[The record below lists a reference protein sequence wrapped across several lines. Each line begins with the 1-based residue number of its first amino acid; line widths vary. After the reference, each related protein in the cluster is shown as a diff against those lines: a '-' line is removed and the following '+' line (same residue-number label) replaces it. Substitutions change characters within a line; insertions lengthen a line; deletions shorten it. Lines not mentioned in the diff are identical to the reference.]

1 MDQKQLIIILA
12 DISGYT
18 RFMLDNRTSALHGQ
32 MIINGLIE
40 SILKE
45 VDIPLTLQEIEGD
58 AVFLYA
64 AHPGTDA
71 AWRDVVKQVSMKL
84 AKFFDAFIAQSA
96 LMTELTPCNCAICIH
111 ADQLG
116 LKIVVHAGQAV
127 FHSIA
132 GRPQVSGP
140 DVILAHRL
148 LKNSVACDEYVLL
161 TDAAYTAMAPHLP
174 GTYQRQQETYDGFG
188 VVECHVRVL
197 DEEQLAARDAVYAMS
212 RAQLN
217 EVGAGVRRSV
227 AQRCDATS
235 RDAAVAQS
243 VAPVRVDRESVDDAG
258 SLRDADVLPA
268 RAAGRRDRGARQTQA
283 AVARDIESIEVS
295 IEETR

>member
-64 AHPGTDA
+64 AHPDTDA
-71 AWRDVVKQVSMKL
+71 AWNDVVKQVSLKL
-84 AKFFDAFIAQSA
+84 GRFFDAFIAQSA
-96 LMTELTPCNCAICIH
+96 TMTELTPCTCAVCVH

-116 LKIVVHAGQAV
+116 LKLVVHAGVAV

-161 TDAAYTAMAPHLP
+161 TDAAYAVMAPYLP
-174 GTYQRQQETYDGFG
+174 GIYQRQQEAYDGFG
-188 VVECHVRVL
+188 VVDCHVRVL
-197 DEEQLAARDAVYAMS
+197 DEEQLAARDAVYEMS

-217 EVGAGVRRSV
+217 EV
-227 AQRCDATS
+227 AQAYVETS
-235 RDAAVAQS
+235 RSNATRQA
-243 VAPVRVDRESVDDAG
+243 
-258 SLRDADVLPA
+258 
-268 RAAGRRDRGARQTQA
+268 ARQQLRNPSRRFGLLEKALMVLDAYVMPVFFRPA
-283 AVARDIESIEVS
+283 ALVDTIVERGKRKPPSHASSNR
-295 IEETR
+295 

>member
-161 TDAAYTAMAPHLP
+161 TDAAYTAMAPHLQ
-174 GTYQRQQETYDGFG
+174 GTYQRQRETYDGFG
-188 VVECHVRVL
+188 IVECHVRAL

-217 EVGAGVRRSV
+217 EVAQAYVEQSRS
-227 AQRCDATS
+227 DAT
-235 RDAAVAQS
+235 R
-243 VAPVRVDRESVDDAG
+243 
-258 SLRDADVLPA
+258 
-268 RAAGRRDRGARQTQA
+268 QA
-283 AVARDIESIEVS
+283 AMQQLRNPSRPFGWIEKALMVLEAYVMPMLFRRAPLVDAIVERGKRKPPSRATS
-295 IEETR
+295 NR